1 MGKNFKRSFLCN
13 GESTTR
19 FSTGDVPLELVALI
33 LTNLANIANVN
44 IANAD
49 LLNRDVGV
57 IAAEAADDKA
67 ALPPRRRRPGM
78 AFGMG
83 MAFKADVDPDVDG
96 KDGGFK

>member
-19 FSTGDVPLELVALI
+19 FSTGDAPLELVALI

-57 IAAEAADDKA
+57 IAVEAAEAV

-78 AFGMG
+78 CTGMG
-83 MAFKADVDPDVDG
+83 MAFKADE
-96 KDGGFK
+96 